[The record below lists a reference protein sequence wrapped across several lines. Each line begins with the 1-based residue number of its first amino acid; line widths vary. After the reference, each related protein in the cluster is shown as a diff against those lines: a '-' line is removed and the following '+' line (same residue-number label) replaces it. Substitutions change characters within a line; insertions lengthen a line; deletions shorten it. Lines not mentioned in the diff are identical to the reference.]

1 MKRTGTR
8 AVFVAALAIA
18 AASSAGGHWFAGVP
32 GLSARLAA
40 QSGARPPVTFA
51 KDVAPILQRSC
62 QNCHRPG
69 SIGPMALLT
78 YEDARPWAQSIKKR
92 VSLRQM
98 PPWNLDRDAGTIH
111 QFKDDPSLTDTEITT
126 IVAWADGGTARGNPA
141 DMPPARVFDDSGRW
155 HIGKPDLI
163 VSMPV
168 DAKIA
173 AAGPDWWAN
182 YAADSG
188 LTEDRYI
195 KAVEAKPGA
204 GAAARVVHHEVA
216 SLEQAGGSGGTLV
229 EYAVGKNGDMFPE
242 GAGKLMK
249 AGAKI
254 RFNMHYHSVGEE
266 ITDRSQ
272 VGLVF
277 YPKGY
282 VPKHVINTVLAPNAD
297 DLDIPAGADNVRSDA
312 YYKMERPAHL
322 VGFMPHMHN
331 RGKRQCL
338 EAIYPNMAVEQLNCV
353 NYDFNWQIVY
363 NYADDVAPL
372 LPAGTIMHVISWHD
386 NSAGNKNN
394 PDPRNW
400 VGFGN
405 RTTDDMA
412 RHWLTYYY
420 MTDDEYK
427 AEVAERNAKKVHAST
442 NQQQ

>member
-1 MKRTGTR
+1 VLVVAGFVSGPLR
-8 AVFVAALAIA
+8 A
-18 AASSAGGHWFAGVP
+18 SAQQQRPSAVP
-32 GLSARLAA
+32 
-40 QSGARPPVTFA
+40 TFT

-78 YEDARPWAQSIKKR
+78 YEDARPWARAIRTR

-98 PPWNLDRDAGTIH
+98 PPWFVDPAAGTIH
-111 QFKDDPSLTDTEITT
+111 TFKDDPSLSPAEIAS
-126 IVAWADGGTARGNPA
+126 IVAWVDGGAPRGNPA
-141 DMPPARVFDDSGRW
+141 DMPAPKQFDDSDRW

-163 VSMPV
+163 VTMPV
-168 DAKIA
+168 DANVA

-182 YAADSG
+182 YIADAG

-195 KAVEAKPGA
+195 KAVEAKPGQ

-216 SLEQAGGSGGTLV
+216 SLVSPDDQPNAGGTLV
-229 EYAVGKNGDMFPE
+229 EYAVGKNGDIFPD

-249 AGAKI
+249 AGSKI
-254 RFNMHYHSVGEE
+254 RFNMHYHSVGEA

-312 YYKMERPAHL
+312 YYKMEQPARL

-338 EAIYPNMAVEQLNCV
+338 EAIYPNMAVQQLNCV

-363 NYADDVAPL
+363 NYTDDVAPL

-386 NSAGNKNN
+386 NSAANKNN

-420 MTDDEYK
+420 MTNEEFT
-427 AEVAERNAKKVHAST
+427 AELAERGRTKANGT
-442 NQQQ
+442 GQQQ

>member
-1 MKRTGTR
+1 MKMAKNGPAR
-8 AVFVAALAIA
+8 FVRQAIPGAALLALGLGGPLASASAQTPPRPA
-18 AASSAGGHWFAGVP
+18 A
-32 GLSARLAA
+32 
-40 QSGARPPVTFA
+40 TFT

-69 SIGPMALLT
+69 SIGPMSLLT
-78 YEDARPWAQSIKKR
+78 YEDARPWARAIKNR
-92 VSLRQM
+92 VVQRQM
-98 PPWNLDRDAGTIH
+98 PPWHVDPNAGSIH
-111 QFKDDPSLTDTEITT
+111 KFKDDPSLDETEIAA
-126 IVAWADGGTARGNPA
+126 IVSWVDGGTPKGNLA
-141 DMPPARVFDDSGRW
+141 DMPGPRTFDDSQRW

-163 VSMPV
+163 VTMPV
-168 DAKIA
+168 EARVA
-173 AAGPDWWAN
+173 ATGPDWWAN
-182 YAADSG
+182 YVADAG

-216 SLEQAGGSGGTLV
+216 SLVSPDDTPSGGTLV
-229 EYAVGKNGDMFPE
+229 EYAVGKNGDIYTD

-249 AGAKI
+249 AGSKV

-272 VGLVF
+272 VGIVF

-282 VPKHVINTVLAPNAD
+282 VPKHVVNTVLAPNAD

-312 YYKMERPAHL
+312 YYKMDRPARL
-322 VGFMPHMHN
+322 MGFMPHMHN

-338 EAIYPNMAVEQLNCV
+338 EAIYPTMVVEQLNCV

-363 NYADDVAPL
+363 NYADDVAPI

-412 RHWLTYYY
+412 RHWLTFYY
-420 MTDDEYK
+420 MSDEEYK
-427 AEVAERNAKKVHAST
+427 TEVAERTRLKSHAT

>member
-1 MKRTGTR
+1 MSKVVATL
-8 AVFVAALAIA
+8 AVAVL
-18 AASSAGGHWFAGVP
+18 SSTSAWAQAPQSVP
-32 GLSARLAA
+32 
-40 QSGARPPVTFA
+40 TFA

-62 QNCHRPG
+62 QNCHRAG

-78 YEDARPWAQSIKKR
+78 YEDARPWARSIRNR
-92 VSLRQM
+92 VSQRQM
-98 PPWNLDRDAGTIH
+98 PPWHVDRNAGSIH
-111 QFKDDPSLTDTEITT
+111 LFKDDPSLSDREIAT
-126 IVAWADGGTARGNPA
+126 IVAWVDGGTPRGNAADLPA
-141 DMPPARVFDDSGRW
+141 PKQFDDSGRW

-163 VSMPV
+163 VDMPV
-168 DAKIA
+168 EATIDAV
-173 AAGPDWWAN
+173 GPDWWAN
-182 YAADSG
+182 YLAESG

-195 KAVEAKPGA
+195 KAVEAKPGQ

-216 SLEQAGGSGGTLV
+216 SLVFPDGTPGGGTLV
-229 EYAVGKNGDMFPE
+229 EYAVGKNGDIFPE
-242 GAGKLMK
+242 NSGKLMK
-249 AGAKI
+249 AGAQV

-266 ITDRSQ
+266 IKDRSQ
-272 VGLVF
+272 VGFVF

-312 YYKMERPAHL
+312 YYKMERPARL

-338 EAIYPNMAVEQLNCV
+338 EAIYPSMVVEQLNCV

-363 NYADDVAPL
+363 NYDDSVAPL

-386 NSAGNKNN
+386 NSAGNRNN

-412 RHWLTYYY
+412 RHWLTFYY
-420 MTDDEYK
+420 MSDEEYK
-427 AEVAERNAKKVHAST
+427 AEVAERTRQKANAT
-442 NQQQ
+442 QQQQ

>member
-1 MKRTGTR
+1 MTTVTR
-8 AVFVAALAIA
+8 RLTAAHGLIV
-18 AASSAGGHWFAGVP
+18 AGVALVS
-32 GLSARLAA
+32 LSASPASAQAA
-40 QSGARPPVTFA
+40 RTTPTFA

-69 SIGPMALLT
+69 SIGPMALLSF
-78 YEDARPWAQSIKKR
+78 EDVRPWARSIRNR
-92 VSLRQM
+92 VMLRQM
-98 PPWNLDRDAGTIH
+98 PPWHVDKDAGSIH
-111 QFKDDPSLTDTEITT
+111 KFKDDPSLSDDEIAT
-126 IVAWADGGTARGNPA
+126 VVSWVDGGTPRGNAA
-141 DMPPARVFDDSGRW
+141 DMPAPKVFDDSGRW

-163 VSMPV
+163 VTMPV
-168 DAKIA
+168 EATIA
-173 AAGPDWWAN
+173 EAGPDWWAN
-182 YAADSG
+182 YLAESG

-195 KAVEAKPGA
+195 KAVEAKPGQ

-216 SLEQAGGSGGTLV
+216 SLVFPDGSGGGGTLV
-229 EYAVGKNGDMFPE
+229 EYAVGKNGDIFPD

-249 AGAKI
+249 AGAQV
-254 RFNMHYHSVGEE
+254 RFNMHYHSVGEA

-272 VGLVF
+272 VGFVF

-282 VPKHVINTVLAPNAD
+282 TPKHVINTVLAPNAD

-312 YYKMERPAHL
+312 YYKMDRPARL

-338 EAIYPNMAVEQLNCV
+338 EAIYPSMVVEQLNCV

-386 NSAGNKNN
+386 NSAANKNN

-420 MTDDEYK
+420 MSDEEYK
-427 AEVAERNAKKVHAST
+427 AEVAERNRLKANGT
-442 NQQQ
+442 QNQQQ